1 MSRESRSRR
10 TAVAASDAATRGDA
24 WASLLAAGGAVAVGA
39 NRPLHLQDDR
49 LAWLVERGPLHVFA
63 VLAGGEQ
70 RSAAR
75 VHLFTAESGELLLGA
90 GRASQ
95 EAGIQLVGAG
105 GPDSVIRQTGVEE
118 VLRAA
123 SDEAVGSRLQTWIE
137 RLTVV
142 AAGGPEP
149 READVLRQGEHDLR
163 AGSSARSGGGLLW
176 VRVLSGTAL
185 FLGSGVLNPELGPI
199 PLSPG
204 AWLEAGD
211 SLRVVAGDAVR
222 PADEPELAVALEL
235 FHTLALR
242 EIRAQVDHGEAQEAD
257 RLVHRS
263 ESDQRELVEASFRLA
278 RSFDARAPLTPDPV
292 GDDPLVA
299 ACRLIGEA
307 EGFSIVAPNLAE
319 AGDRGLDPLDA
330 VARASRVRTRRI
342 KLSGEWWKREH
353 GPLLGYARRDGA
365 VRPVALLPGP
375 RSGYLLAEPGLVE
388 RRPVDA
394 RLAAHLEEYG
404 QVLYRP
410 FPERAI
416 MAGELL
422 RFSFRDAVRDVA
434 LMGLYGLL
442 GGLLALALP
451 LITAPLFNEII
462 PTGNQR
468 QLLLAVAALTI
479 AGLATAALQ
488 VARGVAQVRAEG
500 RADVALQAALWDRLL
515 KLPAPFFRGYTAGDL
530 ASRAMGLTNLRQILT
545 GTVSTSVLTGVF
557 SLFSFI
563 LLFVYNAGLALM
575 AVAIVALGMGLTL
588 ALIGRQLGTLR
599 ALNRVENRLAGITLQ
614 FLTGMAKIRVAGAE
628 PRAFADWA
636 ENQAEQSRLSTRA
649 QLVSIRINVI
659 LSALPLAATMVIFW
673 AFSVFGS
680 GMQTGTFIA
689 FTTAFAQ
696 GLVAMLGLGMA
707 ASTLAQT
714 IPLYESAR
722 PILEALPEVTGE
734 RVHPGALKG
743 DIELTGVNFRY
754 VAEGPLVLE
763 DLSIRARQGQFV
775 ALVGPSGSGKS
786 TIMRLLLG
794 FESPESGSIHYDG
807 RNLATLDLQAVRR
820 QLGVVMQSSRVF
832 PGSVLQNIV
841 GTSTLTLDDAW
852 EAAGLAGLDEDIR
865 AMPMGM
871 QTFIVEGGSTLSG
884 GQRQRLLIARA
895 IVQRPRILLFDEA
908 TSALDNQTQAIV
920 SRALG
925 ALRATRIVIA
935 HRLSTIMHADR
946 IDVLLEGRI
955 VQSGVYEEL
964 LAQPGPFQELARR
977 QVL

>member
-1 MSRESRSRR
+1 
-10 TAVAASDAATRGDA
+10 
-24 WASLLAAGGAVAVGA
+24 
-39 NRPLHLQDDR
+39 
-49 LAWLVERGPLHVFA
+49 
-63 VLAGGEQ
+63 
-70 RSAAR
+70 
-75 VHLFTAESGELLLGA
+75 
-90 GRASQ
+90 
-95 EAGIQLVGAG
+95 
-105 GPDSVIRQTGVEE
+105 
-118 VLRAA
+118 
-123 SDEAVGSRLQTWIE
+123 
-137 RLTVV
+137 
-142 AAGGPEP
+142 
-149 READVLRQGEHDLR
+149 
-163 AGSSARSGGGLLW
+163 
-176 VRVLSGTAL
+176 
-185 FLGSGVLNPELGPI
+185 
-199 PLSPG
+199 
-204 AWLEAGD
+204 
-211 SLRVVAGDAVR
+211 
-222 PADEPELAVALEL
+222 
-235 FHTLALR
+235 
-242 EIRAQVDHGEAQEAD
+242 
-257 RLVHRS
+257 
-263 ESDQRELVEASFRLA
+263 
-278 RSFDARAPLTPDPV
+278 
-292 GDDPLVA
+292 
-299 ACRLIGEA
+299 
-307 EGFSIVAPNLAE
+307 
-319 AGDRGLDPLDA
+319 
-330 VARASRVRTRRI
+330 
-342 KLSGEWWKREH
+342 
-353 GPLLGYARRDGA
+353 
-365 VRPVALLPGP
+365 
-375 RSGYLLAEPGLVE
+375 
-388 RRPVDA
+388 
-394 RLAAHLEEYG
+394 
-404 QVLYRP
+404 
-410 FPERAI
+410 
-416 MAGELL
+416 MA
-422 RFSFRDAVRDVA
+422 
-434 LMGLYGLL
+434 LYGLL

-451 LITAPLFNEII
+451 LITGPLFNEII

-468 QLLLAVAALTI
+468 QLLLAVSALTI
-479 AGLATAALQ
+479 TGLATGALQ

-515 KLPAPFFRGYTAGDL
+515 NLPAPFFRGYTAGDL

-545 GTVSTSVLTGVF
+545 GTVSTSVLTAVF
-557 SLFSFI
+557 SVFSFV

-575 AVAIVALGMGLTL
+575 AVAMVVLGMGLTL

-614 FLTGMAKIRVAGAE
+614 FLTGMPKIRVAGAE

-649 QLVSIRINVI
+649 QLITIRINVI
-659 LSALPLAATMVIFW
+659 LSALPLASTMVIFW

-714 IPLYESAR
+714 VPLYESAR
-722 PILEALPEVTGE
+722 PILEALPEVSGD

-743 DIELTGVNFRY
+743 DIELTGINFRY
-754 VAEGPLVLE
+754 LAESPLVLE
-763 DLSIRARQGQFV
+763 DVSIPARRGQFV

-794 FESPESGSIHYDG
+794 FETPESGSIHYDG
-807 RNLATLDLQAVRR
+807 RDLATLDLQAVRR
-820 QLGVVMQSSRVF
+820 QLGVVLQSSRVF

-920 SRALG
+920 SRAL
-925 ALRATRIVIA
+925 AELRATRIVIA

-946 IDVLLEGRI
+946 IDVLVDGRI

-964 LAQPGPFQELARR
+964 LAKPGRFQELARR